1 MEILET
7 LKLWLLWLWSQWQT
21 QVLVYHILINVV
33 LAVAASIYTKEF
45 LLDKVPEFLYRKILP
60 LVMVYG
66 VFAFSGEAIGQA
78 GIAGLAWALL
88 EGKLLADSL
97 DNLKKFG
104 LDFIPR
110 SVTTEQRDEAKAF
123 KAGEFAGGERA
134 ARESKWSSE

>member
-1 MEILET
+1 MEILEA
-7 LKLWLLWLWSQWQT
+7 LKVWALWLWSQWQT
-21 QVLVYHILINVV
+21 QVLTYHILINVV

-60 LVMVYG
+60 FVMVYG
-66 VFAFSGEAIGQA
+66 VFAFAGEAIGQA
-78 GIAGLAWALL
+78 GVAGLAWALL

-110 SVTTEQRDEAKAF
+110 SVTTEQQDEAVAYR
-123 KAGEFAGGERA
+123 AGETPGGERA
-134 ARESKWSSE
+134 ARRAEW